1 MSLDA
6 IKDFL
11 KPELI
16 WFMVGLVLLVFE
28 FIMPGLIIGFF
39 GVGAWIVAIIC
50 LLSAYVTGSINAQ
63 LIIFIIASVLSL
75 LLLRKWL
82 KGIFI
87 GHVKSKQ
94 DMTEDLNEFI
104 GERAVVKE
112 KITPKAGGKVEL
124 HGTNWIAEADEEIA
138 EGTVVE
144 IIAKDNLTLKVK
156 VV

>member
-1 MSLDA
+1 MDA

-16 WFMVGLVLLVFE
+16 WFLVGLVLLIFE

-39 GVGAWIVAIIC
+39 GIGAWIVAIIC
-50 LLSAYVTGSINAQ
+50 LVSVYVQGSLNAQ
-63 LIIFIIASVLSL
+63 LIIFIIASVLLL
-75 LLLRKWL
+75 LLLRNWL
-82 KGIFI
+82 KGMFI

-94 DMTEDLNEFI
+94 DMTKDLNEFI

-112 KITPKAGGKVEL
+112 KITPKARGKIEI
-124 HGTNWIAEADEEIA
+124 HGTNWVAEADEEIA

-144 IIAKDNLTLKVK
+144 IIGKENLTLKVK
-156 VV
+156 TV

>member
-1 MSLDA
+1 MDA

-16 WFMVGLVLLVFE
+16 WFLVGLVLLVFE

-94 DMTEDLNEFI
+94 DMTEDLNEFV
-104 GERAVVKE
+104 GERVVVKE

-124 HGTNWIAEADEEIA
+124 HGTNWEAEADEEIV

>member
-16 WFMVGLVLLVFE
+16 WFLVGLVLLILE
-28 FIMPGLIIGFF
+28 FITPGLIIGFF
-39 GVGAWIVAIIC
+39 GAGAWIVAIIC
-50 LLSAYVTGSINAQ
+50 LASVYVRASVNAQ

-75 LLLRKWL
+75 ILLRKWL

-94 DMTEDLNEFI
+94 DMTQDLNEFI

-124 HGTNWIAEADEEIA
+124 HGTNWIAKADEEIA
-138 EGTVVE
+138 AGTVVE
-144 IIAKDNLTLKVK
+144 IIAEDNLTLKVK
-156 VV
+156 AV